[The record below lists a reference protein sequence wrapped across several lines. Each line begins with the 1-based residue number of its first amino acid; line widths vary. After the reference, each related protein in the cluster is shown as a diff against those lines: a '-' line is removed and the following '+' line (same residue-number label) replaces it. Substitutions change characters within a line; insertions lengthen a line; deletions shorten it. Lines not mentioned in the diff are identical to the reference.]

1 MLFQDPQGDCI
12 VGAPKPPHHLSCLQG
27 LRCGHTCSQA
37 ITKRIAPWVKLGFRF
52 CSLLLVDALPET
64 LYGHT
69 YSYVQIYI
77 YIYICIYIIY
87 IYIYAHLSTHVFRVF
102 MLVSTFIAFM
112 FTSACICVFSCV
124 FAYLFTC
131 CINIRTYT
139 YDSHD
144 SIYPS
149 IYRSTI
155 YIFEYS
161 QRFQEQFVI
170 GGARQYATV
179 SRFCMRRKRG

>member
-1 MLFQDPQGDCI
+1 MWPHLFAGNNKENRAMGE
-12 VGAPKPPHHLSCLQG
+12 VGFSVLL
-27 LRCGHTCSQA
+27 TA
-37 ITKRIAPWVKLGFRF
+37 IGGRF
-52 CSLLLVDALPET
+52 ARDFIR
-64 LYGHT
+64 T
-69 YSYVQIYI
+69 YILICTNIHIYI
-77 YIYICIYIIY
+77 YVYIIYIY